1 MQDFE
6 KLGAF
11 YLGRRHDLATRAT
24 GDALV
29 LYDSRDLVTHAAII
43 GMTGSGKTGLG
54 IDLLEEAAIDG
65 VPAIAID
72 PKGDLGN
79 LLLTFPDLSPASFR
93 PWVDPAEAA
102 RRGVTPDA
110 FAEAQA
116 EAWRTGLGR
125 WGQDAARIARLRQAV
140 DLAIYTPGSTA
151 GLPLSILKSFD
162 APPPELIEDGEV
174 FAERVTAA
182 VTGLLTLAGLVVD
195 PVTSREH
202 ILLSTIVATAWRNG
216 EPLDLPA
223 LIGRVQTPPM
233 QKVGVLEL
241 DAFFPA
247 KDRFELAMRLNNLL
261 ASPAFATWLEGEP
274 LDVGQLL
281 YTPAGTPRLSVISI
295 AHLGDAE
302 RMFFVSMLCGQVL
315 SWMRRQAGTTSLR
328 AILYMDEVAGYLP
341 PTANPPSKAPLLTLL
356 KQARAF
362 GVGLVLAT
370 QNPVDLDYKALS
382 NIGTWLL
389 GRLQT
394 ERDKLRVLDGLE
406 GALSGSGHFDRGD
419 VDRQLSALG
428 KRIFLLH
435 NVHDDGPTVF
445 ETRWAMSYLAGP
457 LTRDQIRTL
466 MAPRKAAAAPAPPPA
481 PAAPAT
487 TAAPATPPAAPPSPA
502 PAASARP
509 VLPPDVP
516 QFFVPARALGPV
528 RYQPRVFC
536 VGSVAFTDAKLG
548 VNEARSVGVLATPS
562 DGPTPIDWQ
571 AVAPATIAL
580 GDLDPAPDANATFD
594 ALPAVAGKARSYA
607 AWEKEFAR
615 WLYATQ
621 TLDLLKDA
629 ESGLVSAPG
638 EQEREFR
645 IRLQQALR
653 ERRDAAAEKLR
664 QKYAP
669 KLAAATERLRKA
681 EQAVAREKEQA
692 AGSMWEAGATLV
704 GALFGN
710 RRLTTAA
717 SGAGRV
723 LRQRSDVGRAAE
735 NVEAIKQQIQDLD
748 AQLQAELEALAASS
762 DAAQRPLA
770 SVSLTPKK
778 TNVTVQRVVL
788 AWVPAGE

>member
-1 MQDFE
+1 
-6 KLGAF
+6 
-11 YLGRRHDLATRAT
+11 
-24 GDALV
+24 
-29 LYDSRDLVTHAAII
+29 
-43 GMTGSGKTGLG
+43 
-54 IDLLEEAAIDG
+54 
-65 VPAIAID
+65 
-72 PKGDLGN
+72 
-79 LLLTFPDLSPASFR
+79 
-93 PWVDPAEAA
+93 VDPAEAA
-102 RRGVTPDA
+102 RRGLAPEA

-116 EAWRTGLGR
+116 EAWREGLAR
-125 WGQDAARIARLRQAV
+125 WGQDGARIERLRKAV

-182 VTGLLTLAGLVVD
+182 VTGLLTLAGLNVD

-202 ILLSTIVATAWRNG
+202 ILLATIVSAAWRNG

-261 ASPAFATWLEGEP
+261 ASPAFSTWLEGEP

-315 SWMRRQAGTTSLR
+315 SWMRRQPGTTSLR

-406 GALSGSGHFDRGD
+406 GALSGGGHFDRGD

-435 NVHDDGPTVF
+435 NVHDEGPTVF

-457 LTRDQIRTL
+457 LTRDQIRAL
-466 MAPRKAAAAPAPPPA
+466 MVARKAATPEAATAAVAAAPA
-481 PAAPAT
+481 
-487 TAAPATPPAAPPSPA
+487 AAPPSAPSA
-502 PAASARP
+502 GSPAAAQAASTRP

-516 QFFVPARALGPV
+516 QFFVPARTLGPV

-536 VGSVAFTDAKLG
+536 AGSVTFTEAKLG
-548 VNEARSVGVLATPS
+548 VNETRSVSVLAQPT
-562 DGPTPIDWQ
+562 DGPEAIDWH
-571 AVAPATIAL
+571 AVAPTGIAL
-580 GDLDPAPDANATFD
+580 GDLDPAPDPAASFD
-594 ALPAVAGKARSYA
+594 ELPAVAGKARSYG

-615 WLYATQ
+615 WLFATQ

-629 ESGLVSAPG
+629 ESGLVSSPG
-638 EQEREFR
+638 EPERDFR
-645 IRLQQALR
+645 IRLQHVLR
-653 ERRDAAAEKLR
+653 EQRDGAAEKLR

-723 LRQRSDVGRAAE
+723 LRQRSDVGRATE

-748 AQLQAELEALAASS
+748 AQ
-762 DAAQRPLA
+762 
-770 SVSLTPKK
+770 
-778 TNVTVQRVVL
+778 VL
-788 AWVPAGE
+788 A